1 MIVFGRCSIYFNFRI
16 FIVNTCANCRSHFF
30 VGRKNRYGMQS
41 DKICRKCRILR
52 YRDCSRIVCITVVP
66 SNKAETI
73 VCRSRNLYFRFIIV
87 CATFTDSTH
96 FSIGR
101 LNGNRMLVDGKFGGV
116 GRIFCDCYCTRIVG
130 TSVVPLYKVV
140 VFGRCGG
147 NLYFRIF
154 IVNTCSSCRSNF
166 FIGRK
171 NRYGMQ
177 SDKICRKCRIL
188 RYRDCAWVV
197 NVAVIP
203 SGKAVAVGCCSRNL
217 YF

>member
-1 MIVFGRCSIYFNFRI
+1 
-16 FIVNTCANCRSHFF
+16 
-30 VGRKNRYGMQS
+30 MQS
-41 DKICRKCRILR
+41 NKICRKCRILR

-73 VCRSRNLYFRFIIV
+73 ICRSRNLYFRSIIV

-101 LNGNRMLVDGKFGGV
+101 LNGNRMLVDCKFGCV

-154 IVNTCSSCRSNF
+154 IVNTTARDTAH
-166 FIGRK
+166 FIIARL
-171 NRYGMQ
+171 NSYCMYCYE
-177 SDKICRKCRIL
+177 ICGKCRVL
-188 RYRDCAWVV
+188 CYRDCAWVV

-203 SGKAVAVGCCSRNL
+203 SSKAVTVGCCSRNL